1 MSDDAIGMVWVVG
14 ILAFGAGLVWTGA
27 EYGLAVAA
35 AVASVVLTSAW
46 AVAVIL
52 LLLKILDRLPAA
64 KKEAADP
71 ARGKIEQVGKL
82 VRSERGLHRRIEAPG
97 AVQPRPQAVRQNAA
111 VLARA

>member
-1 MSDDAIGMVWVVG
+1 MSDDAINMVWVVG

-46 AVAVIL
+46 AVAVIV

-64 KKEAADP
+64 EKEAAAP
-71 ARGKIEQVGKL
+71 ARKDEP
-82 VRSERGLHRRIEAPG
+82 A
-97 AVQPRPQAVRQNAA
+97 AA
-111 VLARA
+111 VPAPALTGAQFSPGLYEVKRDEQGRILADE